1 MCFTSHTNAPTREK
15 NKKIKQNKTTPS
27 VERQAANY
35 KSINEKNI
43 IILWST
49 NINKA
54 IPKESQP
61 QRQPIGPNPH
71 GTPKHTRQHPP
82 PTYTQTTQ
90 R

>member
-43 IILWST
+43 IIL
-49 NINKA
+49 
-54 IPKESQP
+54 
-61 QRQPIGPNPH
+61 
-71 GTPKHTRQHPP
+71 
-82 PTYTQTTQ
+82 
-90 R
+90 